1 MLDRYTV
8 YSEKYIAVSS
18 ETIYQR
24 EVMSI
29 VAPGSYMGI
38 WQIFALATV
47 LGRTIVVF
55 YPNRGHL
62 RVTEDMNRL
71 VQPRVER
78 CDTCLYIMWTTT
90 RQDTTADNWVPN
102 YFVHIVSLMTTEQDD
117 TSPSL
122 VDDPAV
128 KRDMEMQSDDGP
140 KWTIL
145 DISPLPTLSCK
156 SSKRCK
162 VSEILTSSPYKRN
175 LQTRTMKTANRN
187 KAKGLERKATKLPK
201 SPV

>member
-1 MLDRYTV
+1 MGTDASKTEAQAMLDRYTV
-8 YSEKYIAVSS
+8 FSEKYIAVSS

-47 LGRTIVVF
+47 LGRTIAVF

-78 CDTCLYIMWTTT
+78 CDTWPWKCNRMMDRSGLSLIYLLCRLSPAKVASDARLT
-90 RQDTTADNWVPN
+90 R
-102 YFVHIVSLMTTEQDD
+102 Y
-117 TSPSL
+117 
-122 VDDPAV
+122 
-128 KRDMEMQSDDGP
+128 
-140 KWTIL
+140 
-145 DISPLPTLSCK
+145 
-156 SSKRCK
+156 
-162 VSEILTSSPYKRN
+162 
-175 LQTRTMKTANRN
+175 
-187 KAKGLERKATKLPK
+187 
-201 SPV
+201 